1 MSARRD
7 ARPTAGARDP
17 SATPRVAAGAIYTA
31 VCVVLAA
38 VAAWPVYATGAFL
51 LLVAVSAVVGAGVVA
66 LVSRRA
72 GGGWTLAAALA
83 AAFAVLAVPLAVPSR
98 MTSFPEGI
106 RGLGEAFA
114 GVVVAWKDLVTVD
127 LPVGAYRNLLVP
139 ALVVFLVGTAVTL
152 ALSVRSDRRAL
163 AAVVA
168 GSAMTGFGL
177 FFGRSATSAA
187 LSIGPVEVA
196 APVET
201 AVGLGALLAAV
212 LWLAWRAREE
222 RVRALS
228 RASARSA
235 VNVGR
240 GPSLADRRRAALG
253 VAMLVVA
260 VVVTVAVVPWAAR
273 DADRRVLRSV
283 TGPERQIAEAVSPL
297 AAYRALFSDAR
308 SDDVLFRVSS
318 PGDADAARLPERIRI
333 ATLDAYDGEIFRA
346 SGDSG
351 GGFVRLPSSRDAGE
365 GRAVDADVEI
375 VDLDGLWMPTAGR
388 LSEATFDGERR
399 TLLADR
405 FYYSADE
412 QAGVQIA
419 DGGLRSGDRY
429 RLDAVEPEGAD
440 LASLS
445 PPGVTAG
452 TAGGDNLRRWV
463 EQNASGSGGAA
474 LQGLVQ
480 LLRERGYLSH
490 SLALEGS
497 APPNWTQDLPGY
509 RLQPS
514 ASGHSVARIDRMFER
529 LLEREDDP
537 RAAASDNFVAAV
549 GDDEQFSVATALIAH
564 ELGFPARVVVGARLS
579 STDTSL
585 STCDAGECRAR
596 DVSAWTEVQGSD
608 GRWTPVDVTPQWE
621 KSPSLE
627 VTQQQDPENVTEV
640 RPDTVEEV
648 VPPEPVQEDDAL
660 DDDERADDGVDLAW
674 LWALVR
680 VGGIVMLLLLIVF
693 GPFLT
698 VIVAKLLRRRGRRL
712 DPDPRSA
719 IVGGWDEYVDS
730 ALDSRRTLPR
740 APTRREVAEG
750 LATPGGIRL
759 ADDADRAV
767 FSQGAVTA
775 DDAAA
780 FWRIVDEE
788 RRALR
793 SRQSTWQRV
802 RSAVSLRS
810 FLGFLAPGRRRR
822 RPPHR
827 DERGKRSTV
836 QVERDTT

>member
-1 MSARRD
+1 MSARRG
-7 ARPTAGARDP
+7 ARATAGGREP
-17 SATPRVAAGAIYTA
+17 SATPRLAAGAIYTA
-31 VCVVLAA
+31 VCLVLAA

-51 LLVAVSAVVGAGVVA
+51 LLVVVSAVVAAGVVA

-72 GGGWTLAAALA
+72 GGGWALTAALA
-83 AAFAVLAVPLAVPSR
+83 AAFTVLAVPVGVPSR
-98 MTSFPEGI
+98 MASVPEGI

-163 AAVVA
+163 AAVIP
-168 GSAMTGFGL
+168 GSAMIGFGL

-187 LSIGPVEVA
+187 LSLGPVEVA

-201 AVGLGALLAAV
+201 AVGLGVLLAAV
-212 LWLAWRAREE
+212 LWLAWRARDE

-240 GPSLADRRRAALG
+240 GPSPADRRRAVLG
-253 VAMLVVA
+253 VAMLAVA
-260 VVVTVAVVPWAAR
+260 VVVTVAVVPWVAR

-283 TGPERQIAEAVSPL
+283 AGPDRQIAEAVSPL

-308 SDDVLFRVSS
+308 SDDVLFRVTS
-318 PGDADAARLPERIRI
+318 PGGAGELPERIRI
-333 ATLDAYDGEIFRA
+333 ATLDTYDGEIFRA

-375 VDLDGLWMPTAGR
+375 VDLGGLWMPTAGR
-388 LSEATFDGERR
+388 LSGATFEGDRR

-405 FYYSADE
+405 FYYSADA

-419 DGGLRSGDRY
+419 DGGLRPGDRY
-429 RLDAVEPEGAD
+429 RLDAVEPAGAD
-440 LASLS
+440 LGSLS
-445 PPGVTAG
+445 PPGDSAG

-497 APPNWTQDLPGY
+497 APPNWTEDLPGY

-514 ASGHSVARIDRMFER
+514 ASGHSIARIDRMFER

-564 ELGFPARVVVGARLS
+564 ELGFPARVVVGARVS

-596 DVSAWTEVQGSD
+596 DVTAWTEVQGSD

-640 RPDTVEEV
+640 RPDTAEEV

-674 LWALVR
+674 LWALAR
-680 VGGIVMLLLLIVF
+680 IGGIVLLLLLIVF

-719 IVGGWDEYVDS
+719 IAGGWDEYVDS

-740 APTRREVAEG
+740 APTRREVADV

-767 FSQGAVTA
+767 FSPGAVTA
-775 DDAAA
+775 DEAAA

-793 SRQSTWQRV
+793 SRQSMWQRV

>member
-1 MSARRD
+1 M
-7 ARPTAGARDP
+7 
-17 SATPRVAAGAIYTA
+17 AAGAIYTA
-31 VCVVLAA
+31 VCLVLAA

-51 LLVAVSAVVGAGVVA
+51 LLVVVSAVVAAGVVA

-72 GGGWTLAAALA
+72 GGGWALTAALA
-83 AAFAVLAVPLAVPSR
+83 AAFTVLAVPVGVPSR
-98 MTSFPEGI
+98 MASVPEGI

-163 AAVVA
+163 AAVIP
-168 GSAMTGFGL
+168 GSAMIGFGL

-187 LSIGPVEVA
+187 LSLGPVEVA

-201 AVGLGALLAAV
+201 AVGLGVLLAAV
-212 LWLAWRAREE
+212 LWLAWRARDE

-240 GPSLADRRRAALG
+240 GPSPADRRRAVLG
-253 VAMLVVA
+253 VAMLAVA
-260 VVVTVAVVPWAAR
+260 VVVTVAVVPWVAR

-283 TGPERQIAEAVSPL
+283 AGPDRQIAEAVSPL

-308 SDDVLFRVSS
+308 SDDVLFRVTS
-318 PGDADAARLPERIRI
+318 PGGAGELPERIRI
-333 ATLDAYDGEIFRA
+333 ATLDTYDGEIFRA

-375 VDLDGLWMPTAGR
+375 VDLGGLWMPTAGR
-388 LSEATFDGERR
+388 LSGATFEGDRR

-405 FYYSADE
+405 FYYSADA

-419 DGGLRSGDRY
+419 DGGLRPGDRY
-429 RLDAVEPEGAD
+429 RLDAVEPAGAD
-440 LASLS
+440 LGSLS
-445 PPGVTAG
+445 PPGDSAG

-497 APPNWTQDLPGY
+497 APPNWTEDLPGY

-514 ASGHSVARIDRMFER
+514 ASGHSIARIDRMFER

-564 ELGFPARVVVGARLS
+564 ELGFPARVVVGARVS

-596 DVSAWTEVQGSD
+596 DVTAWTEVQGSD

-640 RPDTVEEV
+640 RPDTAEEV

-674 LWALVR
+674 LWALAR
-680 VGGIVMLLLLIVF
+680 IGGIVLLLLLIVF

-719 IVGGWDEYVDS
+719 IAGGWDEYVDS

-740 APTRREVAEG
+740 APTRREVADV

-767 FSQGAVTA
+767 FSPGAVTA
-775 DDAAA
+775 DEAAA

-793 SRQSTWQRV
+793 SRQSMWQRV

>member
-1 MSARRD
+1 MSVRRGALAAARGRE
-7 ARPTAGARDP
+7 P
-17 SATPRVAAGAIYTA
+17 SATPRLVAGAIYTA

-38 VAAWPVYATGAFL
+38 IAAWPVYATGPFL
-51 LLVAVSAVVGAGVVA
+51 LLVVVAAVVAAGVVA

-72 GGGWTLAAALA
+72 GGGWALTAALA
-83 AAFAVLAVPLAVPSR
+83 VAFAVLALPLAVPSR
-98 MTSFPEGI
+98 MTSVPEVV
-106 RGLGEAFA
+106 RGLGEALA

-139 ALVVFLVGTAVTL
+139 ALIVFLVGTALTL
-152 ALSVRSDRRAL
+152 ALSIRSDRRAL
-163 AAVVA
+163 VAVIP

-177 FFGRSATSAA
+177 FFGRTATSSA
-187 LSIGPVEVA
+187 LSIGPLEVA

-212 LWLAWRAREE
+212 LWLAWRAHDE

-228 RASARSA
+228 RASAGSA
-235 VNVGR
+235 VTVGR
-240 GPSLADRRRAALG
+240 GPSLAERRRAALG
-253 VAMLVVA
+253 VVMLAVA
-260 VVVTVAVVPWAAR
+260 VIVTVAVVPSAAR
-273 DADRRVLRSV
+273 DADRRVLRSA
-283 TGPERQIAEAVSPL
+283 TGPELQIAEAVSPL

-308 SDDVLFRVSS
+308 SDDVLFRVTS
-318 PGDADAARLPERIRI
+318 PGDAEAEGLPERIRI
-333 ATLDAYDGEIFRA
+333 ATLDTYDGEIFRA
-346 SGDSG
+346 SGDAG
-351 GGFVRLPSSRDAGE
+351 GGFVRLPSSRDAGD
-365 GRAVDADVEI
+365 GRAVGADVEI
-375 VDLDGLWMPTAGR
+375 VDLGGLWMPTAGR
-388 LSEATFDGERR
+388 LSGVTFDGDRR

-405 FYYSADE
+405 FYYSADA

-419 DGGLRSGDRY
+419 DGGLRPGDRY
-429 RLDAVEPEGAD
+429 RLDGVEPAADD

-445 PPGVTAG
+445 PPGDTAG

-463 EQNASGSGGAA
+463 AQNASGSGGAA

-497 APPNWTQDLPGY
+497 APPSWTADLPGY

-514 ASGHSVARIDRMFER
+514 ASGHSIARIDRMFER
-529 LLEREDDP
+529 LLKREDDP
-537 RAAASDNFVAAV
+537 RALASDNFVAAI

-564 ELGFPARVVVGARLS
+564 ELGFPARVVVGARVS

-596 DVSAWTEVQGSD
+596 DVTAWTEVQGSD
-608 GRWTPVDVTPQWE
+608 GGWTPIDVTPQWE

-660 DDDERADDGVDLAW
+660 DDDERADAGVDLAW
-674 LWALVR
+674 LWALAR
-680 VGGIVMLLLLIVF
+680 VVGIVLLLFLIVF

-698 VIVAKLLRRRGRRL
+698 VVVAKLLRRRGRRL

-719 IVGGWDEYVDS
+719 IAGGWDEYVDT
-730 ALDSRRTLPR
+730 ALDSRRALPR
-740 APTRREVAEG
+740 APTRREVAEV
-750 LATPGGIRL
+750 LATAGGIRL

-767 FSQGAVTA
+767 FSPAAVTA
-775 DDAAA
+775 SEAAA

-793 SRQSTWQRV
+793 SRQSMWQRV
-802 RSAVSLRS
+802 CSALSLRS

-827 DERGKRSTV
+827 DERGRRSTV
-836 QVERDTT
+836 QAERDTT